1 MSNAS
6 RPSRRCPK
14 IPQGH
19 QCGFP
24 LTHPPLQVHRH
35 AVVVTTARGV
45 KNGRPGTRKYLA
57 ARQRSDSVE
66 LGLAHR
72 LALAKLHVASRGQLG
87 GEAEDLDEAL
97 GVGLIEAVPGVVGGE
112 VEIVQRGL

>member
-6 RPSRRCPK
+6 RPSRRRPK

-19 QCGFP
+19 QCDFS
-24 LTHPPLQVHRH
+24 LAHPTLRVRRD
-35 AVVVTTARGV
+35 AVVVTAARGV

-57 ARQRSDSVE
+57 ARQRSNSVE

-72 LALAKLHVASRGQLG
+72 LALAELHVASRGQLG
-87 GEAEDLDEAL
+87 GEAKDLDEAL